1 VNITQPRL
9 LAVILA
15 ILSTTVI
22 VRGQTAKSAAATLN
36 GTAWQLVQIQ
46 SMDDKVVTPPDR
58 SHFTLAFGAD
68 GYVSVRAD
76 CNRGRGTWKSSA
88 PAELLVGPLALT
100 RAMCPAASLHDR
112 FVRDLGLVRSYVV
125 KDGHLFLSLMADGGI
140 YEFEP
145 MPKPAAKGAKP
156 DR

>member
-1 VNITQPRL
+1 
-9 LAVILA
+9 
-15 ILSTTVI
+15 
-22 VRGQTAKSAAATLN
+22 
-36 GTAWQLVQIQ
+36 
-46 SMDDKVVTPPDR
+46 MDDKVVTPPDR

-88 PAELLVGPLALT
+88 PAELLRRPAGADPRDVSGGVAARSVREGPGA
-100 RAMCPAASLHDR
+100 RSLLR
-112 FVRDLGLVRSYVV
+112 RV